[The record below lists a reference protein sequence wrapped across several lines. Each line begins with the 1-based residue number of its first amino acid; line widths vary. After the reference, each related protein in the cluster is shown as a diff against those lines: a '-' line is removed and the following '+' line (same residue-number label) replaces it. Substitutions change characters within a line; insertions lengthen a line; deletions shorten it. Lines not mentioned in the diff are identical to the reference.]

1 MGKLKAV
8 FHYAASTGIAARL
21 AAAEADWL
29 SIASCDEGDEERL
42 LHLMADA
49 DVLWHVLKPATAE
62 IIAAAPKLRLIQKI
76 GVGVNTID
84 LEAARARKIAV
95 CNMPGTNSQAVA
107 EATVMLLLSALRR
120 AAAFHDATRN
130 GLGWRMD
137 PTIFDRVGEVA
148 GRTVGLVGYGEVGR
162 RVAPVLQ
169 ALGAQ
174 VLYTASSRKPKAA
187 AAWRTLPELLAESD
201 VVSLHLPLTPETE
214 NLLDAAAFAAMKP
227 GAVLINTARGGL
239 VDPRALYA
247 ALTEGSLLAAG
258 LDVFADEPVAAG
270 EPLLALEN
278 VALMPHVAWLTP
290 ETFDR
295 SIDIA
300 VRNSRQLLDGGAFL
314 HQIA

>member
-1 MGKLKAV
+1 MAKLKAV
-8 FHYAASTGIAARL
+8 FHYAASAGIAARL
-21 AAAEADWL
+21 AAAETDWL
-29 SIASCDEGDEERL
+29 SIESCDEGDDARL
-42 LHLMADA
+42 FQLLAGA

-62 IIAAAPKLRLIQKI
+62 VIAAAPNLRLIQKI

-84 LEAARARKIAV
+84 LDAARARGITV

-120 AAAFHDATRN
+120 AAMFHDATRR
-130 GLGWRMD
+130 GDGWRLD
-137 PTIFDRVGEVA
+137 PAIFDQVGEVA

-162 RVAPVLQ
+162 RVAPVLR
-169 ALGAQ
+169 ALGAR
-174 VLYTASSRKPKAA
+174 VLYTATNPKPGAEA
-187 AAWRTLPELLAESD
+187 DWRGLSDLLGECD
-201 VVSLHLPLTPETE
+201 IISLHLPLTPETE

-239 VDPRALYA
+239 VDSAALYE
-247 ALTEGSLLAAG
+247 ALTKGSLLGAG
-258 LDVFADEPVAAG
+258 LDVFAHEPIAEN

-300 VRNSRQLLDGGAFL
+300 VQNSRRLLDGGEFL
-314 HQIA
+314 HRVA